1 MGLVKEY
8 KEFISKGNV
17 VDLAVGVIIGGA
29 FGKIVSSFVADI
41 VMPPLGMLLG
51 GVDFKELKYVMKEAV
66 LDGEGAVTQAAVSIN
81 HGMFFQNVLDF
92 LIVALAIFFVVN
104 SFYNKE
110 YCQCNDQ
117 NVLDFLIVA
126 LAIFFVVKGINNMK
140 KKEAAAPA
148 APPAPS
154 KEEVLLGEIR
164 DLLKK

>member
-17 VDLAVGVIIGGA
+17 IDLAVGVVIGGA

-41 VMPPLGMLLG
+41 VMPPLGVMIG
-51 GVDFKELKYVMKEAV
+51 GVDFKELKYVLKEAV
-66 LDGEGAVTQAAVSIN
+66 LDAEGAVSQAAVTIN
-81 HGMFFQNVLDF
+81 HGVFIQNIIDF
-92 LIVALAIFFVVN
+92 LII
-104 SFYNKE
+104 
-110 YCQCNDQ
+110 
-117 NVLDFLIVA
+117 A

-140 KKEAAAPA
+140 KKEEAAPA

>member
-8 KEFISKGNV
+8 KDFISKGNV
-17 VDLAVGVIIGGA
+17 VDLAVGVVIGGA

-81 HGMFFQNVLDF
+81 HGMFIQNVLDF
-92 LIVALAIFFVVN
+92 LII
-104 SFYNKE
+104 
-110 YCQCNDQ
+110 
-117 NVLDFLIVA
+117 A

-164 DLLKK
+164 DLLKNQ

>member
-17 VDLAVGVIIGGA
+17 VDLAVGVVIGGA

-41 VMPPLGMLLG
+41 VMPPLGVLIG
-51 GVDFKELKYVMKEAV
+51 GVDFKELKIVLQEAV
-66 LDGEGAVTQAAVSIN
+66 LDGEGAISQAAVTMN
-81 HGMFFQNVLDF
+81 HGMFIQNIIDF
-92 LIVALAIFFVVN
+92 LII
-104 SFYNKE
+104 
-110 YCQCNDQ
+110 
-117 NVLDFLIVA
+117 A

-140 KKEAAAPA
+140 KKEEAA
-148 APPAPS
+148 APPAPPAPT